1 MKTSKQKIK
10 RKIMIQ
16 DFKRRKKT
24 MNNELPKTKIDER
37 TGIEYHLEGD
47 YYIPNLIMSKQE
59 KITLNKYGRMRL
71 KYLKEH
77 KKSDYTIMLMSGTLS
92 THLKEIQETADNR
105 VQQIINKL
113 KAKSNLTEDMKNT
126 DMLYWVS
133 TMNAIKTQA
142 EEIVFSELIYS

>member
-1 MKTSKQKIK
+1 
-10 RKIMIQ
+10 
-16 DFKRRKKT
+16 
-24 MNNELPKTKIDER
+24 
-37 TGIEYHLEGD
+37 
-47 YYIPNLIMSKQE
+47 MSKQE

-92 THLKEIQETADNR
+92 TYLKEIQETADNR
-105 VQQIINKL
+105 VQQIINEL

-126 DMLYWVS
+126 DMLYWVG
-133 TMNAIKTQA
+133 TMNAIKAQA